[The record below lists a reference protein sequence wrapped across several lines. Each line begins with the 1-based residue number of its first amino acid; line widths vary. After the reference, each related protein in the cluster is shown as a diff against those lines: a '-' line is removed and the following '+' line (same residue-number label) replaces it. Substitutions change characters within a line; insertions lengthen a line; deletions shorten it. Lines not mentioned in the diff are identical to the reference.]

1 MTTGAIIHTDGGA
14 RGNPGPSVRLTSDLP
29 IGVSTPLVLVASLL
43 AVTPG
48 RTGEYL
54 PRIPLRPRDASLT

>member
-1 MTTGAIIHTDGGA
+1 MQAIIHTDGGA
-14 RGNPGPSVRLTSDLP
+14 RGNPGPSVRWISDLP
-29 IGVSTPLVLVASLL
+29 IGVFTPLALVARLL

-54 PRIPLRPRDASLT
+54 PRIPHRPRDASYV